1 MYLRETKRKNGD
13 RSVIS
18 YYQLAENEW
27 DKEKGCAVARVI
39 YTVGSHVL
47 GTPVSHDHPHH
58 RVPRRDWVVVPED
71 RERVHPQGRGP
82 LDDGSRAIG

>member
-13 RSVIS
+13 GSVIS

-39 YTVGSHVL
+39 YNFGRADQL
-47 GTPVSHDHPHH
+47 
-58 RVPRRDWVVVPED
+58 D
-71 RERVHPQGRGP
+71 REKLKRLAKSGRGSFRP
-82 LDDGSRAIG
+82 VCER